1 MSNIY
6 YEKDDNDYLMHHGK
20 KGMKWGVRHDR
31 QRLGSRHKSK
41 SASVSNNK
49 SAATK
54 NLSKKPVGKKKKINW
69 GAIMGTSMAV
79 AVASASVAA
88 PYIVLKTI
96 LKRRWLSHKPVGPYH
111 P

>member
-6 YEKDDNDYLMHHGK
+6 CRKDDNDYLMHHGK

-69 GAIMGTSMAV
+69 GVIMGTSMA
-79 AVASASVAA
+79 AACASVPASS
-88 PYIVLKTI
+88 IVFKTI
-96 LKRRWLSHKPVGPYH
+96 LKLHGRHSRHSIF
-111 P
+111 

>member
-6 YEKDDNDYLMHHGK
+6 YEKGDNDYLMHHGK

-69 GAIMGTSMAV
+69 GMIMGTSMA
-79 AVASASVAA
+79 AACASVG
-88 PYIVLKTI
+88 PSLMVLKTI
-96 LKRRWLSHKPVGPYH
+96 LKLHGRHSRYSIY
-111 P
+111 

>member
-1 MSNIY
+1 MSNVY
-6 YEKDDNDYLMHHGK
+6 HRKDDNDYLMHYGK

-41 SASVSNNK
+41 SASASNNK

-54 NLSKKPVGKKKKINW
+54 NLSKKPVYKKKINW
-69 GAIMGTSMAV
+69 AAIMGTSMAV

-88 PYIVLKTI
+88 PSIVLKTI

>member
-69 GAIMGTSMAV
+69 GVIMGTSMA
-79 AVASASVAA
+79 AASAASVPASL
-88 PYIVLKTI
+88 IVFKTI
-96 LKRRWLSHKPVGPYH
+96 LERRWRSHKPVGPYH